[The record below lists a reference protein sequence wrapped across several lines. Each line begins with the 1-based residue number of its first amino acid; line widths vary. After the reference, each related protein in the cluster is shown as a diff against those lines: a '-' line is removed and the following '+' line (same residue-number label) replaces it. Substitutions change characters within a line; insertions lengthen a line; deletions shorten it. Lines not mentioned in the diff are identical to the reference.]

1 MEQYSEKHETAE
13 RVEQRG
19 QDAVLVVDRPHVSE
33 EPGLGFEEIWNIIWR
48 RRWWVLSTLFICWSV
63 VWTLSWLLPPRYRS
77 ETLILIEQQKVPQE
91 YVLSNVAVDFQQRL
105 QTMTQRILSRARLQR
120 IINDFHLYPGLRDRV
135 APDQLVEMM
144 RKDIEIEL
152 VETANK
158 RGLSAF
164 HVYYSARS
172 PQLAQQVA
180 SQLTNLFIQENLLAQ
195 QQQSESTTQFLSA
208 ELEQARRS
216 LAEQEE
222 KMRAF
227 KAQYLGQLPSQV
239 QSNVGILGG
248 LQNQYEALSVRL
260 QHSQE
265 QKLYL
270 ESMQAQYKSLDVAS
284 PQNPQSSGSV
294 DQDLVRLRAALDD
307 ARGRYTELHPEVIRL
322 KNQIARAEKLKQQ
335 LESKDASPAPGADSE
350 EIGDSG

>member
-1 MEQYSEKHETAE
+1 MEQYSEKQETAE

-19 QDAVLVVDRPHVSE
+19 QDAVLVVDRPHVNE

-48 RRWWVLSTLFICWSV
+48 RRWWVLTTLFICWSV

-105 QTMTQRILSRARLQR
+105 QTMTQQILSRARLQR

-222 KMRAF
+222 KMRVF

-270 ESMQAQYKSLDVAS
+270 ESMQAQYKALDVGS
-284 PQNPQSSGSV
+284 PQNPQSVKLSRPGFSAPAG
-294 DQDLVRLRAALDD
+294 RA
-307 ARGRYTELHPEVIRL
+307 
-322 KNQIARAEKLKQQ
+322 
-335 LESKDASPAPGADSE
+335 
-350 EIGDSG
+350 